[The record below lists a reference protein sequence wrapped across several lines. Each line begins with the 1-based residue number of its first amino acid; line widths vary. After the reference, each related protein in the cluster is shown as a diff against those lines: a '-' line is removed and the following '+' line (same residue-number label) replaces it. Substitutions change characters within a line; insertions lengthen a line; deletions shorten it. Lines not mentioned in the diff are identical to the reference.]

1 MSSYRL
7 RAGNPVV
14 WRWVRR
20 KGGGHATGTTESGAG
35 VGVMPVRARAFTMGL
50 LDPAVWLGCATF
62 ALVSFASRGAAQHDR
77 LRHPV

>member
-7 RAGNPVV
+7 RAGSPVV

-35 VGVMPVRARAFTMGL
+35 VGVMPVPRMSVHHGATRSRRLARMCNICACFVRFARRRAT
-50 LDPAVWLGCATF
+50 W
-62 ALVSFASRGAAQHDR
+62 SAAPPR
-77 LRHPV
+77 